1 MHAAVFAKFEEEN
14 VEGDTG
20 VLLLLTA
27 NVNSLGFSTTGLGA
41 DDTVD
46 AKGSSSLTQ
55 CAKYADCNPRQYDL
69 ENKLESQE
77 T

>member
-14 VEGDTG
+14 VEGETG

-27 NVNSLGFSTTGLGA
+27 NVNSLGFSTCLGA
-41 DDTVD
+41 AATVD
-46 AKGSSSLTQ
+46 ANGSSSFTQ

-69 ENKLESQE
+69 EKSFVSHE

>member
-1 MHAAVFAKFEEEN
+1 MHAAVFAKFEDEN

-27 NVNSLGFSTTGLGA
+27 NVNSLGFSTCLGTDA
-41 DDTVD
+41 TVD
-46 AKGSSSLTQ
+46 AIGSSSLTQ

-69 ENKLESQE
+69 ENKFASQL